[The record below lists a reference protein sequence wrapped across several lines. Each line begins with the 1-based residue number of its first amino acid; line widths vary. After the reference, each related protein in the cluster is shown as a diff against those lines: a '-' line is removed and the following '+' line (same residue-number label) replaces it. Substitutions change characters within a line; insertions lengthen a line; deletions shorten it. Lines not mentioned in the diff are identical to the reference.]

1 MAGLKSI
8 QEVVNDPQLK
18 LAQAKDVQWLSHEK
32 AVRNLRQCLP
42 SVLTSLERE
51 ATERNDAQ
59 AHGLAVFVKDSFFV
73 ASVYFLSDILP
84 PLAQLSRAFQKT
96 SIDFSIVK
104 PLVQGTKG
112 CIKELIANHGEI
124 FLRPCLQQWKT

>member
-18 LAQAKDVQWLSHEK
+18 LTQAKDVRWLSHEK

-51 ATERNDAQ
+51 RNDAQ
-59 AHGLAVFVKDSFFV
+59 AHGLAVFVKDSFLLHLFTLMMFINMLMKLTPPPK
-73 ASVYFLSDILP
+73 FLFWGKHRNDERGWHKPQDFDFEIGHLK
-84 PLAQLSRAFQKT
+84 RA
-96 SIDFSIVK
+96 
-104 PLVQGTKG
+104 
-112 CIKELIANHGEI
+112 
-124 FLRPCLQQWKT
+124 

>member
-1 MAGLKSI
+1 MRMAGLKSI

-42 SVLTSLERE
+42 SVVTSLERE

-59 AHGLAVFVKDSFFV
+59 TNDLAMFVKDSFLF
-73 ASVYFLSDILP
+73 
-84 PLAQLSRAFQKT
+84 T
-96 SIDFSIVK
+96 S
-104 PLVQGTKG
+104 
-112 CIKELIANHGEI
+112 
-124 FLRPCLQQWKT
+124 CLTSFHL

>member
-18 LAQAKDVQWLSHEK
+18 LTQAKDVRWLSHEK

-59 AHGLAVFVKDSFFV
+59 AHGLAVFVKDSFLLHLF
-73 ASVYFLSDILP
+73 
-84 PLAQLSRAFQKT
+84 T
-96 SIDFSIVK
+96 S
-104 PLVQGTKG
+104 
-112 CIKELIANHGEI
+112 
-124 FLRPCLQQWKT
+124 CLTSFHL